1 MTCNSNSIHY
11 TLSTSVEYKYLSRK
25 SHLNLEANAKI
36 CNEILK
42 EIQHDSVVCHAIKH
56 LLIILAM
63 HGALMTSY

>member
-25 SHLNLEANAKI
+25 SHLNLEANV